1 LGTRE
6 PLRTKLLW
14 FDVTGVALNAQP
26 EQAALI
32 ASAIRALGVQRV
44 LYGSDAATPTNL
56 PKDGWA
62 AFRKLPL
69 TDAEFE
75 TIARNVPPY
84 MR

>member
-1 LGTRE
+1 MR
-6 PLRTKLLW
+6 
-14 FDVTGVALNAQP
+14 
-26 EQAALI
+26 I
-32 ASAIRALGVQRV
+32 

-69 TDAEFE
+69 SDAEFE